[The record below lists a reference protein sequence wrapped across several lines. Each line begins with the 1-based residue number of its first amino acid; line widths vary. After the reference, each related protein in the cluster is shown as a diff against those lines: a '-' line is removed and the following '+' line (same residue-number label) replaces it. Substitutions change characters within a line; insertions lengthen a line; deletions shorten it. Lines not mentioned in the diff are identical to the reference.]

1 MFLMHVI
8 TAWVLWRIFYWKW
21 PYAVALAVIAGVAHL
36 AMESLTGSTLTAI
49 LVVVPALIVVAW
61 SWNRESILRP
71 TSSGGGR
78 AYAYRLDDEN
88 VPRGPDDEGS
98 QNEGDEDR

>member
-36 AMESLTGSTLTAI
+36 TMESLTGSTLTAI

-71 TSSGGGR
+71 TSSGGG
-78 AYAYRLDDEN
+78 AYSYRLDDEDAG
-88 VPRGPDDEGS
+88 RAADDDGS
-98 QNEGDEDR
+98 PGRSGER

>member
-36 AMESLTGSTLTAI
+36 VMESLTGSTLTAI

-71 TSSGGGR
+71 TSAGGGGD
-78 AYAYRLDDEN
+78 YAYRLDDEN
-88 VPRGPDDEGS
+88 VQRGPDD
-98 QNEGDEDR
+98 DEPPQGR

>member
-36 AMESLTGSTLTAI
+36 AMESLTGSTLTAM

-71 TSSGGGR
+71 TSSGGGG
-78 AYAYRLDDEN
+78 AYTYRLDD
-88 VPRGPDDEGS
+88 GGSSSQDDE
-98 QNEGDEDR
+98 R